1 MIAAAL
7 RAGITAA
14 MVTGDEAYGL
24 DPLLRAGLRQL
35 GLGYVLAIARNQ
47 HVQATTTI
55 RLEPP
60 RVL

>member
-24 DPLLRAGLRQL
+24 DPLLRAGAVPLVSWSRVA
-35 GLGYVLAIARNQ
+35 GFSCHDGPVLE
-47 HVQATTTI
+47 
-55 RLEPP
+55 L
-60 RVL
+60 